1 VIGRASW
8 RRFDAGLF
16 LEITESRRFEKS
28 VYSTAATRG
37 KGALEAP
44 LFLMRV
50 DYMLKSGAG
59 KRRASYVCIVIL

>member
-1 VIGRASW
+1 
-8 RRFDAGLF
+8 LF

-59 KRRASYVCIVIL
+59 KRRAS